1 MGSNAVVVAVVLSGC
16 SFVYNP
22 SNIGAAVDA
31 DSIADVDPTMLTLTD
46 VYPAQVYE
54 GAGTGNSRPSLLVIY
69 GHQIAADATV
79 TITPVSPD
87 PSTVTITSTT
97 IARDHNFIALT
108 VRVDDDQ
115 IDDDSMNMPLSIA
128 VSQSAGAYHAELAS
142 SVMLMHLDQLK
153 TAPTENPPKHLYS
166 TIAISDPITFATMP
180 AKSHVIMRAVG
191 SITIDKPI
199 VADAV
204 GVAPG
209 PGGCAG
215 GAIAGDGLD
224 KNVDGIACKGRGFTV
239 ASGGLSGGG
248 GGGAGFHDNGGPG
261 TGGGGAGGTTS
272 GTDQLAD
279 ATLNV
284 PSGGGGGATS
294 AVFGSGAV
302 GGGGG
307 GSIEIT
313 AGGDLS
319 IEMGVSANGAAGGNA
334 SSGGG
339 GGGGAGGSILLRAG
353 GTATIG
359 TLSVNNGGGG
369 TSGGLG
375 TAGGAGSVGRTR
387 IDAPNIITGAAY
399 FGPTFV
405 DPPSTSTDQIM
416 SLTVHGAVGDTTMV
430 GQAFDRDGNA
440 VTNGGFTPAFNGT
453 GIAMPSLSLKAG
465 YNRVCVTV
473 QGGNAF
479 TLPESASCTEIAFL
493 P

>member
-22 SNIGAAVDA
+22 TNIGAGVDA

-46 VYPAQVYE
+46 VYPAHVYE

-87 PSTVTITSTT
+87 PATVTITSTT

-108 VRVDDDQ
+108 VRVEDDLLDN
-115 IDDDSMNMPLSIA
+115 DSTNVPLSIA

-142 SVMLMHLDQLK
+142 SVMLMHLNQLK
-153 TAPTENPPKHLYS
+153 SAPTANPPKQLYS
-166 TIAISDPITFATMP
+166 TIAISDPITFATAP
-180 AKSHVIMRAVG
+180 AGSHVVMRAVG
-191 SITIDKPI
+191 SITIGGKI
-199 VADAV
+199 TADAA
-204 GVAPG
+204 GAAPG

-215 GAIAGDGLD
+215 GAIGGDAPGT
-224 KNVDGIACKGRGFTV
+224 NVDGQTCGGRGLAV
-239 ASGGLSGGG
+239 ASGGITGGG
-248 GGGAGFHDNGGPG
+248 GGGAGFHDHGDPG
-261 TGGGGAGGTTS
+261 ASGGGAGGEVS
-272 GTDQLAD
+272 GTAQLAD
-279 ATLNV
+279 ATMNA
-284 PSGGGGGATS
+284 PSGGGGGAG
-294 AVFGSGAV
+294 VGGAV

-307 GSIEIT
+307 GSLEIT

-319 IEMGVSANGAAGGNA
+319 LAAISANGAAGANGN
-334 SSGGG
+334 GNGG
-339 GGGGAGGSILLRAG
+339 GGGGAGGAILIRAG
-353 GTATIG
+353 GMATVG
-359 TLSVNNGGGG
+359 TLDVKRGDPG
-369 TSGGLG
+369 TAGTFG

-387 IDAPNIITGAAY
+387 IDAPNVITGATY

-405 DPPSTSTDQIM
+405 DPPSSSTEQVM
-416 SLTVHGAVGDTTMV
+416 SLMVHGAVGDTTMV

-440 VTNGGFTPAFNGT
+440 VDHGGFTPAFNGA
-453 GIAMPSLSLKAG
+453 GIAMPSFSLKAG

-479 TLPESASCTEIAFL
+479 RLPESANCTEIAFL

>member
-1 MGSNAVVVAVVLSGC
+1 MGSNAVVVAVILSGC

-22 SNIGAAVDA
+22 SNLGAGIDA

-69 GHQIAADATV
+69 GHQIAPDATV
-79 TITPVSPD
+79 TITPATPD

-97 IARDHNFIALT
+97 ISRDHNFIALT
-108 VRVDDDQ
+108 VGVDDDQ
-115 IDDDSMNMPLSIA
+115 IDDDNMKVPLSIA
-128 VSQSAGAYHAELAS
+128 VSQSAGAFHAELAS

-153 TAPTENPPKHLYS
+153 AAPTENPPKQLYS
-166 TIAISDPITFATMP
+166 TIAISDPIMFATG
-180 AKSHVIMRAVG
+180 KSHVLMRAVG
-191 SITIDKPI
+191 SITIGGKI
-199 VADAV
+199 TADAA
-204 GVAPG
+204 GAAPG

-224 KNVDGIACKGRGFTV
+224 KNSDGHDCKGRGFTV

-261 TGGGGAGGTTS
+261 TGGGGAGGAMS

-294 AVFGSGAV
+294 AVLGSGAI

-319 IEMGVSANGAAGGNA
+319 ISAGVSANGAAGGNA
-334 SSGGG
+334 NSGGG
-339 GGGGAGGSILLRAG
+339 GGGGAGGSILIRAG
-353 GTATIG
+353 GTATVG
-359 TLSVNNGGGG
+359 SLTVNDGMGG

-387 IDAPNIITGAAY
+387 IDAPNIITGATY

-405 DPPSTSTDQIM
+405 NPPSTSTEQVM
-416 SLTVHGAVGDTTMV
+416 SLMVHGAIGDTTMV

-440 VTNGGFTPAFNGT
+440 VDHGGFTPAFNGT
-453 GIAMPSLSLKAG
+453 GIAMPSFSLKAG
-465 YNRVCVTV
+465 YNNVCVTV

-479 TLPESASCTEIAFL
+479 TLPESANCTEIAFL

>member
-1 MGSNAVVVAVVLSGC
+1 MGSNAVVVAVILSGC

-22 SNIGAAVDA
+22 TNLGAGVDA

-54 GAGTGNSRPSLLVIY
+54 GAGTGNARASLLVVY
-69 GHQIAADATV
+69 GHQIAPDATV
-79 TITPVSPD
+79 TIMSASPD
-87 PSTVTITSTT
+87 PSTITITSTVV
-97 IARDHNFIALT
+97 ARDHNFIAIT
-108 VRVDDDQ
+108 VRVEDDL
-115 IDDDSMNMPLSIA
+115 IDDDSMNVPLSIA
-128 VSQSAGAYHAELAS
+128 VSQSAGSYHAELAS
-142 SVMLMHLDQLK
+142 SVMLMHLNRL
-153 TAPTENPPKHLYS
+153 TIAPTVTPPKQLYA
-166 TIAISDPITFATMP
+166 TIAISDPIMFATG
-180 AKSHVIMRAVG
+180 KSHVIMRAVG
-191 SITIDKPI
+191 SITIGGKI
-199 VADAV
+199 TADAV

-215 GAIAGDGLD
+215 GVIAGDGLD
-224 KNVDGIACKGRGFTV
+224 KNADGLDCKGRGFTV

-261 TGGGGAGGTTS
+261 AGGGGAGGEMS

-294 AVFGSGAV
+294 VALNSGAV

-319 IEMGVSANGAAGGNA
+319 INGVSANGAAGGNA
-334 SSGGG
+334 NSGGG
-339 GGGGAGGSILLRAG
+339 GGGGTGGSILVRAG

-359 TLSVNNGGGG
+359 SLTVDDGGGG
-369 TSGGLG
+369 TSAGLG

-387 IDAPNIITGAAY
+387 IDAPNIITGATY

-405 DPPSTSTDQIM
+405 DPPVTSTEQVM
-416 SLTVHGAVGDTTMV
+416 SLMVHGAIGDTTMV

-440 VTNGGFTPAFNGT
+440 VDHGSFTPAFNGN
-453 GIAMPSLSLKAG
+453 GIAMPSFSLKAG

-479 TLPESASCTEIAFL
+479 TLPESANCTEIAFL